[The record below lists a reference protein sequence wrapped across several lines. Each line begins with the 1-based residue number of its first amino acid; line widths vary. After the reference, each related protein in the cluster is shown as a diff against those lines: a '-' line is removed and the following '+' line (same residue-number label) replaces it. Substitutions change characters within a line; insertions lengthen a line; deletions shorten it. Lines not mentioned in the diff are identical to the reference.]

1 MLTSIDYKVTFNL
14 TASPKA
20 FIFEDLTDYVSQS
33 VLEADVTGILSCTGP
48 DGTVFYSNPN
58 YAAPDID
65 VDVSRINSTTI
76 NIPLLANGLVEPGI
90 YLFQYSVQDSS
101 DSTIVSLE
109 KSFEYCY
116 VSPTVTL
123 EMSADCIMPRLTS
136 DDTTNYVV
144 ELITPTITRVHTIQF
159 PLGSGEAD
167 LVSLNKKI
175 ETGLFYTQTNQSEV
189 VSSLLYDYGGGVFI
203 QDSVSGVT
211 ELDVQCD
218 SSLCD
223 LYCCLYS
230 LYKRWQE
237 ALCVNSIMAE
247 ALQDKFVQAQ
257 AVRNLIKDSIE
268 CGKGENISALT
279 AKVLALGDC
288 EPGCG
293 CADGEPVP
301 VFGLGGSSDGD
312 GNNLYIVSPGT
323 GIVVSDFVAGDTT
336 TYTVAID
343 PAILALINAA
353 TNVAV
358 FAGTGGITVDTN
370 IVSGQTQYTINND
383 PVPTQSGPGMVSL
396 VYSIVKQTGNVPSL
410 NTETEVVYGAS
421 RFQSPVLTNEYPIL
435 ADYKSNN
442 TRFLVSGFL
451 DNATNYSV
459 TAQIVKIVAVK
470 NGVDQQFLYEPFRLE
485 VIDKSPSYFRFHF
498 VNQDGSPLTGNAL
511 NVYDTIKISIQIIE

>member
-1 MLTSIDYKVTFNL
+1 MLTSIDYKVTFDL
-14 TASPKA
+14 TASPKT

-58 YAAPDID
+58 YAVPDID

-76 NIPLLANGLVEPGI
+76 NIPLLASGLVEPGI

-116 VSPTVTL
+116 ASPTVTL
-123 EMSADCIMPRLTS
+123 EMSADCIIPRLTS

-144 ELITPTITRVHTIQF
+144 EMITPTITRVHTIQF

-203 QDSVSGVT
+203 QDSVSGTT

-247 ALQDKFVQAQ
+247 ALQEKFVQAQ
-257 AVRNLIKDSIE
+257 AIRNLIKDSIE
-268 CGKGENISALT
+268 CGKGENISGLT

-323 GIVVSDFVAGDTT
+323 GIVVSDSVAGDTT

-358 FAGTGGITVDTN
+358 LAGTGGITVDTN
-370 IVSGQTQYTINND
+370 IVSGQTQYTVNNTS
-383 PVPTQSGPGMVSL
+383 VVPGMISL

-410 NTETEVVYGAS
+410 NTVTEVVYGDS
-421 RFQSPVLTNEYPIL
+421 RFQSPVLSNTYVTL
-435 ADYKSNN
+435 FDYKSNN
-442 TRFLVSGFL
+442 TNFLVSGFL
-451 DNATNYSV
+451 NSAANYSV

-470 NGVDQQFLYEPFRLE
+470 NGLDQQFLYEPFRLE
-485 VIDKSPSYFRFHF
+485 VFDKSPTQFRFHF
-498 VNQDGSPLTGNAL
+498 VNQDGSPLTGKVLNAY
-511 NVYDTIKISIQIIE
+511 NTIKISIQIIE

>member
-1 MLTSIDYKVTFNL
+1 
-14 TASPKA
+14 
-20 FIFEDLTDYVSQS
+20 
-33 VLEADVTGILSCTGP
+33 
-48 DGTVFYSNPN
+48 
-58 YAAPDID
+58 
-65 VDVSRINSTTI
+65 
-76 NIPLLANGLVEPGI
+76 
-90 YLFQYSVQDSS
+90 
-101 DSTIVSLE
+101 
-109 KSFEYCY
+109 
-116 VSPTVTL
+116 
-123 EMSADCIMPRLTS
+123 
-136 DDTTNYVV
+136 
-144 ELITPTITRVHTIQF
+144 
-159 PLGSGEAD
+159 
-167 LVSLNKKI
+167 
-175 ETGLFYTQTNQSEV
+175 
-189 VSSLLYDYGGGVFI
+189 
-203 QDSVSGVT
+203 
-211 ELDVQCD
+211 
-218 SSLCD
+218 
-223 LYCCLYS
+223 
-230 LYKRWQE
+230 
-237 ALCVNSIMAE
+237 MAE

-257 AVRNLIKDSIE
+257 AIRNLIKDSIE

-301 VFGLGGSSDGD
+301 VFGLGGAADGD

-323 GIVVSDFVAGDTT
+323 GIVVSDSIAGDTT

-370 IVSGQTQYTINND
+370 IVGGQTQYTINND

-410 NTETEVVYGAS
+410 NTITEVVYGAS

-459 TAQIVKIVAVK
+459 NAQLVKIVAVK

-498 VNQDGSPLTGNAL
+498 VNQDGSPLTGKAL
-511 NVYDTIKISIQIIE
+511 NTYDTIKISIQIIE